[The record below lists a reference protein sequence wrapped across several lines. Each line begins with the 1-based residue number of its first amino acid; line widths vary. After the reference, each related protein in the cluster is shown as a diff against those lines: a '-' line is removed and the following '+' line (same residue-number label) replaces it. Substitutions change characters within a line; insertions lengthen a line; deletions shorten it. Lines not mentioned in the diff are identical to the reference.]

1 MECNDL
7 FSKIARNSV
16 LQVASQFNATD
27 YWNDRQLI
35 GQKMK
40 ENLVKNLKTAH
51 TEVTGFM
58 LLKIDLPNSFEA
70 AIVLTEVVKEQEK
83 TMTTKRQVSLIT
95 QETTNIVANSQA
107 QIMTINAN
115 ASSVATQRLNEG
127 AGKVSK
133 QNIEYTALALKEV
146 QSKLRFSNPK

>member
-1 MECNDL
+1 
-7 FSKIARNSV
+7 
-16 LQVASQFNATD
+16 
-27 YWNDRQLI
+27 
-35 GQKMK
+35 MK
-40 ENLVKNLKTAH
+40 ANLVESLRTAH
-51 TEVTGFM
+51 TDVTGFM

-95 QETTNIVANSQA
+95 QETSNIEARGQA
-107 QIMTINAN
+107 SIMTINAN
-115 ASSVATQRLNEG
+115 ATSVATQRLNEG

-146 QSKLRFSNPK
+146 QSKLAFSNPKVSLLKYYMYQRVGSQKVDSDNQLNVGMQATVMQT